1 MRFRFSLSFV
11 LVLLLPA
18 FCLAQELNEKT
29 LMTIDGRNVEAGEFI
44 RMYRKNIEPGK
55 KPDAGN
61 YLDQFIIFKLKVADA
76 VREGY
81 DTTHAFRTELLGY
94 RNQLSQN
101 YLTDNEYPDKLLEKE
116 YNRYLTDINAWHI
129 LISLSPDASPADTL
143 KAWEKATAIRE
154 EILKGEPFEKAA
166 RRFSDDKSVVSN
178 GGNLGYFNVFQMI
191 MPFEDAAY
199 SLGLNDI
206 SGPVRSQ
213 YGYHIIKVTDRQPSK
228 GRVKVAHI
236 MKAVSPD
243 ASAEVFGKAKEKI
256 DSIYTQL
263 QEGISFGKLAELYSD
278 DRESANRGGELN
290 WFRSGEIIK
299 EFSDAAFS
307 LADTGSFTKP
317 FRTPYGWHIVKLLDR
332 KNPGSFNEE
341 KSFLQSRINKSYLTS
356 LSRKSFIEK
365 LKKDYRFSIDL
376 RTFNWF
382 VLHTDSLIIDGAGKY
397 NRRSM
402 PNSNIYIFA
411 DQKFTA
417 GEFADFIEKK
427 SSKISTSRISDYIK
441 ESIESSASESLLKY
455 ENLML
460 EKKNDEFR
468 YLMNE
473 FHDGILLFE
482 ISGKKIWNRVNE
494 DTTGLK
500 KYYDKHKTEYLS
512 KPGITAK
519 IYILHNPEGA
529 DMLVSAFKRYKDKVN
544 VDDLMI
550 RKFNNRNDTLLTIKE
565 CRWFKGD
572 ESEIDSVSWETGN
585 HELRYKGF
593 PAILSIESKIEQH
606 PVDLIE
612 VQGEMMTGFQ
622 DDLEEEWIGQLKKKY
637 SVSIDNMV
645 LTEVKKELSNE

>member
-29 LMTIDGRNVEAGEFI
+29 LMTIDDKNVEAGEFI
-44 RMYRKNIEPGK
+44 RMYRKSIEPGK
-55 KPDAGN
+55 ESDVVS

-76 VREGY
+76 VKEGY
-81 DTTHAFRTELLGY
+81 DTTNAFRTELLGY

-101 YLTDNEYPDKLLEKE
+101 YLTDNEYPDKLLKKE
-116 YNRYLTDINAWHI
+116 YDRSLTDINAWHI
-129 LISLSPDASPADTL
+129 LIALSPDASPADTL
-143 KAWEKATAIRE
+143 KAWKKATDIRE

-166 RRFSDDKSVVSN
+166 RRFSDDKSVISN
-178 GGNLGYFNVFQMI
+178 GGDLGYFNVFQMI
-191 MPFEDAAY
+191 MPFEDVAY
-199 SLGLNDI
+199 SLGINEI

-213 YGYHIIKVTDRQPSK
+213 YGYHIIKVTGRQPSK

-263 QEGISFGKLAELYSD
+263 QHGISFGKLAELYSD
-278 DRESANRGGELN
+278 DRESANRGGELD

-307 LADTGSFTKP
+307 IADTGLFTKP

-332 KNPGSFNEE
+332 KKTGTFNEE
-341 KSFLQSRINKSYLTS
+341 KSFLQSRINKSYLAS
-356 LSRKSFIEK
+356 LSRKSFVEK
-365 LKKDYRFSIDL
+365 LKKDYEFSIDAKTL
-376 RTFNWF
+376 NWF
-382 VLHTDSLIIDGAGKY
+382 IRHTDSLIIDGAGKY
-397 NRRSM
+397 DRRSM
-402 PNSNIYIFA
+402 PQSNIYTFA

-427 SSKISTSRISDYIK
+427 SSKSQTNGTSDYIK
-441 ESIESSASESLLKY
+441 ANIESSAAESLLKY

-482 ISGKKIWNRVNE
+482 ISGKKVWNRVNE
-494 DTTGLK
+494 DTIGLK

-519 IYILHNPEGA
+519 IYILHNFEGEGKLA
-529 DMLVSAFKRYKDKVN
+529 SAFKRYKDKVN
-544 VDDLMI
+544 FDDLMI
-550 RKFNNRNDTLLTIKE
+550 RKFNKRNDTLLTIKE

-572 ESEIDSVSWETGN
+572 ESEIDSISWETGSR
-585 HELRYKGF
+585 ELRYKGF
-593 PAILSIESKIEQH
+593 PAVLSIESKIEQH
-606 PVDLIE
+606 PMDLRE

-622 DDLEEEWIGQLKKKY
+622 DYLENEWVVQLKKKY